1 MSIELFVMPHP
12 SQSKASVFFL
22 RKRKPVF
29 FKERE
34 NFLKS
39 FGKNLE
45 IKLAIYLKLL
55 IVSRD
60 LFWLQGGRKNN
71 DKHLYR
77 SWKNQSHHGNLFGFF
92 LRKKKRSKEF

>member
-1 MSIELFVMPHP
+1 MMYFQNEYRIIAPSIT
-12 SQSKASVFFL
+12 SK
-22 RKRKPVF
+22 KEKTVF

-39 FGKNLE
+39 FRKNLE

-60 LFWLQGGRKNN
+60 LFWLQGGKKNN

-77 SWKNQSHHGNLFGFF
+77 SWKNQSHHGNHI
-92 LRKKKRSKEF
+92 R